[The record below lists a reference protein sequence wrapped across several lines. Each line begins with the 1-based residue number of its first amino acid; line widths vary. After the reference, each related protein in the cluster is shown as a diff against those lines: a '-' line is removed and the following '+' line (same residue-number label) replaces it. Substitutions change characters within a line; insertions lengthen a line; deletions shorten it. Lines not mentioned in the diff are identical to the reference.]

1 MTDYKYN
8 LPVYRIDED
17 GDLTFLFRYNTNY
30 LPEVNDLIVDY
41 EIVYMERDEDGNFI
55 RRLYLR
61 VVERLYPTLCG
72 DKGVINHVEKEQIH
86 LQVKLEVDEPVL
98 NMK

>member
-17 GDLTFLFRYNTNY
+17 GDLTFLFRYNTDY
-30 LPEVNDLIVDY
+30 LPEVNDLIVNLAQ
-41 EIVYMERDEDGNFI
+41 DEDGNFV

-98 NMK
+98 NVK

>member
-1 MTDYKYN
+1 MTDYKYS

-17 GDLTFLFRYNTNY
+17 GDLTFLFRYNTDY
-30 LPEVNDLIVDY
+30 LPEVNDLIVNL
-41 EIVYMERDEDGNFI
+41 VQDEDGNFV

-72 DKGVINHVEKEQIH
+72 DKGIINHVEKEQIH

-98 NMK
+98 NVK

>member
-1 MTDYKYN
+1 MTDYKYS

-17 GDLTFLFRYNTNY
+17 GDLTFLFRYNTDY
-30 LPEVNDLIVDY
+30 LPEVNDLIVNL
-41 EIVYMERDEDGNFI
+41 VQDEDGNFV

-98 NMK
+98 NVK

>member
-30 LPEVNDLIVDY
+30 LPEVNDLIVNLAQ
-41 EIVYMERDEDGNFI
+41 DEDGNFV

>member
-1 MTDYKYN
+1 MTDYKYS

-17 GDLTFLFRYNTNY
+17 GDLTFLFRYNTDY
-30 LPEVNDLIVDY
+30 LPEVNDLIVNLAQ
-41 EIVYMERDEDGNFI
+41 DEDGNFV

-98 NMK
+98 NVK

>member
-1 MTDYKYN
+1 MTDYKYS

-17 GDLTFLFRYNTNY
+17 GDLSYLFRYNTNY
-30 LPEVNDLIVDY
+30 LPEVNDLI
-41 EIVYMERDEDGNFI
+41 INLIQDEDGNFI

-98 NMK
+98 NVK

>member
-30 LPEVNDLIVDY
+30 LPEVNDLIVNLSQ
-41 EIVYMERDEDGNFI
+41 DEDGNFI

>member
-1 MTDYKYN
+1 MTDYKYS

-17 GDLTFLFRYNTNY
+17 GDLTYLFRYNTDY
-30 LPEVNDLIVDY
+30 LPEKGDLVVNLIQ
-41 EIVYMERDEDGNFI
+41 DEDGKFI
-55 RRLYLR
+55 RRLYFR

-98 NMK
+98 NVK

>member
-1 MTDYKYN
+1 MTDHKYS

-30 LPEVNDLIVDY
+30 LPEVNDLIVNLAQ
-41 EIVYMERDEDGNFI
+41 DEDGNFV

-98 NMK
+98 NVK

>member
-1 MTDYKYN
+1 MTDYKYS

-17 GDLTFLFRYNTNY
+17 GDLTFLFRYNTDFI
-30 LPEVNDLIVDY
+30 PKKDDLIVNL
-41 EIVYMERDEDGNFI
+41 VQDEDGNFI

-98 NMK
+98 NVK

>member
-1 MTDYKYN
+1 MTDYKYS

-17 GDLTFLFRYNTNY
+17 GDLTFLFRYNTDY
-30 LPEVNDLIVDY
+30 LPEVNDLIVNLAQ
-41 EIVYMERDEDGNFI
+41 DEDGNFI

>member
-1 MTDYKYN
+1 MTDYKYS

-17 GDLTFLFRYNTNY
+17 GDLTFLFMYNTDY
-30 LPEVNDLIVDY
+30 LPEVNDLIVNLAQ
-41 EIVYMERDEDGNFI
+41 DEDGNFV

-98 NMK
+98 NVK

>member
-1 MTDYKYN
+1 MTDYKYS

-17 GDLTFLFRYNTNY
+17 GDLTFLFRYNTDY
-30 LPEVNDLIVDY
+30 LPEVNDLIVNLAQ
-41 EIVYMERDEDGNFI
+41 DEDGNFI

-98 NMK
+98 NAK

>member
-1 MTDYKYN
+1 MTDYKYS

-17 GDLTFLFRYNTNY
+17 GDLTFLFRYNTDY
-30 LPEVNDLIVDY
+30 LPEVNDLIVNLAQ
-41 EIVYMERDEDGNFI
+41 DEYGNFI

-98 NMK
+98 NVK

>member
-1 MTDYKYN
+1 MTDYKYS

-17 GDLTFLFRYNTNY
+17 GDLTFLFRYNTDFI
-30 LPEVNDLIVDY
+30 PQKGDLIVNL
-41 EIVYMERDEDGNFI
+41 IQDEDGNFI

-98 NMK
+98 NVK